1 MDPYMFLTTKQLGI
15 GILWGEGGR
24 GVGTQQGEGK
34 PDVSCSESTG
44 MVMSGFSSCT
54 LCSPLYM
61 VEMLMAWREWTGF
74 SRIP

>member
-1 MDPYMFLTTKQLGI
+1 MFLTTKQLGI

-44 MVMSGFSSCT
+44 IYRGR
-54 LCSPLYM
+54 
-61 VEMLMAWREWTGF
+61 MALQWKA
-74 SRIP
+74 